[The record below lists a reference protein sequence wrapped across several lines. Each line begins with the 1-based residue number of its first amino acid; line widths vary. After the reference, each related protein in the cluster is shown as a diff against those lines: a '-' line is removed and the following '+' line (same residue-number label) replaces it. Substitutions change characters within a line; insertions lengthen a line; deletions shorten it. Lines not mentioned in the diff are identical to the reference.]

1 MIFVLTQP
9 NLANPA
15 ALEVRTLPKQIFHR
29 SVTILP
35 KGWPFH
41 RVFWRLVFEHALTRY
56 AIALAPF
63 PAVILLWPD
72 MALPVSQSPLVML
85 IVIILFETHVISIP
99 RSRRARLADEDTIG
113 RVLDQLRLRSIA
125 ALTDL
130 ATRRGIEAGELHLV
144 VEQSEMARVPPFTYV
159 SVQHDTADGPA
170 FLSLSPDE
178 QFALTDRLFDA
189 DFTEDMLRRVNFA
202 QSTFLRN
209 TVLDPRTISA
219 HARMAA
225 LADARP
231 LSAAPA

>member
-9 NLANPA
+9 NLANPD
-15 ALEVRTLPKQIFHR
+15 ALEVRTLPKQIFGR

-35 KGWPFH
+35 KGAPFH

-56 AIALAPF
+56 LIALIPF
-63 PAVILLWPD
+63 PVIMLIWPNT
-72 MALPVSQSPLVML
+72 ALPISQAPLLML
-85 IVIILFETHVISIP
+85 IVIYLFETRVISIP
-99 RSRRARLADEDTIG
+99 QGRRAELADEDTIG
-113 RVLDQLRLRSIA
+113 RVLDQLRVRSTA

-130 ATRRGIEAGELHLV
+130 ATRRGIDAGEMHLV

-170 FLSLSPDE
+170 FLSLDAAE
-178 QFALTDRLFDA
+178 QDALIARLFDEGL
-189 DFTEDMLRRVNFA
+189 TEDALRRVNLA
-202 QSTFLRN
+202 QSTFLRT

-225 LADARP
+225 LAAG
-231 LSAAPA
+231 